1 MRASTGLDLP
11 SEAQWEYACRAD
23 SAGAYNVTSQPIDN
37 LGWDVGNSDGSG
49 QHAHQ
54 EVGMR
59 MPNAW
64 GLYDMHGNVSEICG
78 DWFNEAC
85 LADSTDPT
93 GPPQGS
99 LDEVVL
105 RGGSYLLPAIQ
116 CRSANCAG
124 LWYPIGINYAGFR
137 VVVNLAQ

>member
-1 MRASTGLDLP
+1 VRASTGLDLP

-116 CRSANCAG
+116 CRSANRAG